1 MPICPSLPYD
11 NMIKP
16 YKIYFDQD
24 LNSSITRQIIHVDPS
39 FQIPFQVGYFS
50 EIVPSDKIIEGNFK
64 KLSYSAFN
72 DAGLLKQTVNID
84 FKGHYY
90 LEIRPKYYLADIMV
104 DPSDVE
110 LNLLVNKTSFL
121 YQLINHSETRKS
133 ISISGKLKKDETNMY
148 SRVCENLDDLGWR
161 KFFLEK
167 MLIENRYLS
176 EFDQYP
182 KYMKANQ
189 VASLMQVSEKT
200 IRNWTSSGKIPHKQI
215 NGAVR
220 YIKTDIEKWI
230 EQ

>member
-1 MPICPSLPYD
+1 MEDSRTI
-11 NMIKP
+11 I
-16 YKIYFDQD
+16 FEQD
-24 LNSSITRQIIHVDPS
+24 YCEQIHRQIIRIEPD
-39 FQIPFQVGYFS
+39 FEIPFQVGYFS
-50 EIVPSDKIIEGNFK
+50 EIVPSDKIIDGKFK
-64 KLSYSAFN
+64 KLSFPAFN
-72 DAGLLKQTVNID
+72 DVGLLKQTVNVGY
-84 FKGHYY
+84 KGQYY
-90 LEIRPKYYLADIMV
+90 LELRPKYYLADIIV

-133 ISISGKLKKDETNMY
+133 ISISGRLKKDDEDFY

>member
-1 MPICPSLPYD
+1 MSKNYSIYYD
-11 NMIKP
+11 QDYSSNILRQIFVISSSYKIP
-16 YKIYFDQD
+16 YK
-24 LNSSITRQIIHVDPS
+24 
-39 FQIPFQVGYFS
+39 VGYFS
-50 EIVPSDKIIEGNFK
+50 EIVPSDKIIDGKFK
-64 KLSYSAFN
+64 KLTNPAFN
-72 DAGLLKQTVNID
+72 EAGLLKQTVNVGH
-84 FKGHYY
+84 KGQYY
-90 LEIRPKYYLADIMV
+90 LEIRPKYYLADIIV

-121 YQLINHSETRKS
+121 YQLINHSESRKS

-200 IRNWTSSGKIPHKQI
+200 IRNSTSSGKIPDKQI

-230 EQ
+230 EH

>member
-1 MPICPSLPYD
+1 MENSRTI
-11 NMIKP
+11 I
-16 YKIYFDQD
+16 FEQD
-24 LNSSITRQIIHVDPS
+24 YCEQIHRQIIRIKPD
-39 FQIPFQVGYFS
+39 FEIPFQVGYFS
-50 EIVPSDKIIEGNFK
+50 EIVPSDKIIDGKFK
-64 KLSYSAFN
+64 KLSSPAFN
-72 DAGLLKQTVNID
+72 KAGLLRQTVNVGY
-84 FKGHYY
+84 KGQYY
-90 LEIRPKYYLADIMV
+90 LEIRPKHCLADIIV

-133 ISISGKLKKDETNMY
+133 ISISGRLKKDDEDFY

-189 VASLMQVSEKT
+189 VASLIQVSEKT
-200 IRNWTSSGKIPHKQI
+200 IRNWTSLGKIPHKQI

-230 EQ
+230 EK